1 MGIKTIGITGIQSNS
16 IEGLCDVIVNV
27 PSSRPDRIQEMH
39 IAIGQ
44 IICEMI
50 EKKLC

>member
-1 MGIKTIGITGIQSNS
+1 MGIKTVCLTGNNSN
-16 IEGLCDVIVNV
+16 DVIDFCDAIINV

-44 IICEMI
+44 IICEKI
-50 EKKLC
+50 EQELC